1 MAPLE
6 QVEKCA
12 RLLSRKST
20 DDEKFAGL
28 LLLPRV
34 IDAQDTDAWTLIFDA
49 MDIRFIE
56 RLMRTG
62 IKQADEQRTG
72 DQALLNIA

>member
-1 MAPLE
+1 MAARE

-34 IDAQDTDAWTLIFDA
+34 VDAQDAESWSLVFDA
-49 MDIRFIE
+49 MDMRFIE
-56 RLMRTG
+56 RLLRTG
-62 IKQADEQRTG
+62 LKQSEDNM
-72 DQALLNIA
+72 LLNIAVSI